1 MNDNEDKDQGHYT
14 SQDAARQVGSIYDL
28 VLIATARARELKRH
42 HPEKLSKNW
51 ISTALREVEDGKI
64 GKEYLQKHVKDSTRK
79 HKNKWKEIG

>member
-14 SQDAARQVGSIYDL
+14 SQDAASQVGSIYDL
-28 VLIATARARELKRH
+28 VLIATARATELKRH